1 MGGCCCGNDLSIIGE
16 DFILKI
22 IQDPLLKLNKFDYN
36 LLLNSI
42 ESKRIQ
48 EQIYKNHIRDSL
60 YPIFYEQNSRNS
72 NSKYINSIFSYLL
85 TQFEETNNMNSVL
98 LMFYP
103 FINHKNEN
111 IGETLFNL
119 FQSIYKHLSIYDL
132 VHLLIKYIKIF
143 TQGLTYAVWTVCDI
157 SEISYSLDEL
167 NTNIYSDNN
176 IKNLVNN
183 MIKKINKKSNY
194 DIKALVHKNL
204 FVEMIQQYDISS
216 VESIRSLL
224 LNGV

>member
-1 MGGCCCGNDLSIIGE
+1 MGGCCGNDLTIIGE

-60 YPIFYEQNSRNS
+60 YPIFYEQNSRKS

-119 FQSIYKHLSIYDL
+119 FQSFYKNLSVYDL
-132 VHLLIKYIKIF
+132 ENLLIKYIKIF

-194 DIKALVHKNL
+194 DIKALVPKNL
-204 FVEMIQQYDISS
+204 FVEMIQKYDISS
-216 VESIRSLL
+216 VESIRSHILS
-224 LNGV
+224 GV

>member
-1 MGGCCCGNDLSIIGE
+1 MGGCCGNDLSIIGE
-16 DFILKI
+16 DFIQKI
-22 IQDPLLKLNKFDYN
+22 IQDPLLKLNEFDYN

-48 EQIYKNHIRDSL
+48 EQIYKNQIRDSL
-60 YPIFYEQNSRNS
+60 FPIFYEQNSRKS
-72 NSKYINSIFSYLL
+72 NSKYIKSIFSYLL

-119 FQSIYKHLSIYDL
+119 FHSIYKHLSIYDL

-224 LNGV
+224 LSGV

>member
-1 MGGCCCGNDLSIIGE
+1 M
-16 DFILKI
+16 
-22 IQDPLLKLNKFDYN
+22 
-36 LLLNSI
+36 
-42 ESKRIQ
+42 
-48 EQIYKNHIRDSL
+48 
-60 YPIFYEQNSRNS
+60 
-72 NSKYINSIFSYLL
+72 

-103 FINHKNEN
+103 FINHKNEI

-119 FQSIYKHLSIYDL
+119 FHSIYKHLSIYDL

-224 LNGV
+224 LSGV

>member
-1 MGGCCCGNDLSIIGE
+1 MGGCCGNDLSIIGE
-16 DFILKI
+16 DFIQKI
-22 IQDPLLKLNKFDYN
+22 IQDPLLKLNEFDYN

-48 EQIYKNHIRDSL
+48 EQIYKNQIRDSL
-60 YPIFYEQNSRNS
+60 FPIFYEQNSRKS
-72 NSKYINSIFSYLL
+72 NSKYIKSIFSYLL

-119 FQSIYKHLSIYDL
+119 FHSIYKHLSIYDL

-157 SEISYSLDEL
+157 SEISYSLDDL

-224 LNGV
+224 LSGV

>member
-16 DFILKI
+16 DFIQKI

-48 EQIYKNHIRDSL
+48 EQIYKNQIKDSL
-60 YPIFYEQNSRNS
+60 FPIFYEQNSRKS

-103 FINHKNEN
+103 FINHKNEF

>member
-48 EQIYKNHIRDSL
+48 EQIYKNQIKDSL
-60 YPIFYEQNSRNS
+60 FPIFYEQNSRKS

-103 FINHKNEN
+103 FINHKNEI